1 LAKWYIETTESG
13 MNIYI
18 YQPGNSNFK
27 IYGVIHG
34 EPESPNVQ
42 FSAVSS
48 LPSNVVSRHI
58 TFNVTS

>member
-1 LAKWYIETTESG
+1 

-18 YQPGNSNFK
+18 YQPENSNFK

-42 FSAVSS
+42 FSVVSS